1 MAEFLRFPRR
11 VALVQLSDRGVS
23 DPQKHRRR
31 RVGES
36 DRLRHDHP
44 TAQRH
49 PRPRDLSPST
59 FYGREGVIVAMV
71 ADRYR
76 VEVGDGGT
84 FLRAHEVEVLPPV
97 DDRVKRS

>member
-1 MAEFLRFPRR
+1 VIAASPTLRNT
-11 VALVQLSDRGVS
+11 DC
-23 DPQKHRRR
+23 R
-31 RVGES
+31 RVGEM
-36 DRLRHDHP
+36 DRLRHAHP

-49 PRPRDLSPST
+49 PRPRDLSPSR

-84 FLRAHEVEVLPPV
+84 VLRAHEVEVLPPV

>member
-1 MAEFLRFPRR
+1 
-11 VALVQLSDRGVS
+11 
-23 DPQKHRRR
+23 
-31 RVGES
+31 
-36 DRLRHDHP
+36 
-44 TAQRH
+44 
-49 PRPRDLSPST
+49 
-59 FYGREGVIVAMV
+59 VIVAMV

>member
-1 MAEFLRFPRR
+1 MTTPLPNGTR
-11 VALVQLSDRGVS
+11 V
-23 DPQKHRRR
+23 
-31 RVGES
+31 RVTY
-36 DRLRHDHP
+36 P
-44 TAQRH
+44 
-49 PRPRDLSPST
+49 PST